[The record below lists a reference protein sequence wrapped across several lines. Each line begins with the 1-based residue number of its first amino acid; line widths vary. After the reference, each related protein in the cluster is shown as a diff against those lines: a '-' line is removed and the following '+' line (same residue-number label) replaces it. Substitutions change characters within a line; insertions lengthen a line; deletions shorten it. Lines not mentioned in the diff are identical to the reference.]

1 MKIGIVGTGSIAQT
15 MTAEFQRAGLACIAV
30 CSRRAETGQAMA
42 EKFGI
47 PKVYTSLSA
56 MAEDPEAELVY
67 IATPNSLHY
76 AQTKTALLA
85 GKHVLCE
92 KPFVPAAAQ
101 AQELAA
107 LARERGLLL
116 FEAITTAYHPNYARA
131 KRYLK
136 EIGPVKAVCC
146 TFCQYSSRYDALLAG
161 QTPPVFDPAFCGGA
175 LMDINLYNIHFA
187 AGLFGAPSAVHYY
200 PNRHPNGIDTSGV
213 LVLEYPGFVCSCTG
227 AKDSAARNSAQIIG
241 SRGSIRIEPGASNCR
256 TLTLTR
262 RGGDEETSEYT
273 ESPWFYEVRGLLPLL
288 ERRDADACRAALEQ
302 TNRVVSILEAA
313 RRDAGLGF

>member
-1 MKIGIVGTGSIAQT
+1 MKIGIVGTGSIAHT
-15 MTAEFQRAGLACIAV
+15 MTAEFQRAGLPCAAV

-42 EKFGI
+42 EKFGL

-56 MAEDPEAELVY
+56 MVQDPEVELVY

-116 FEAITTAYHPNYARA
+116 FEAITTAYHPNYALA
-131 KRYLK
+131 KQSLAG
-136 EIGPVKAVCC
+136 IGPVKAVSC

-175 LMDINLYNIHFA
+175 LMDINLYNIHFV
-187 AGLFGAPSAVHYY
+187 AGLFGVPSGVHYY

-213 LVLEYPGFVCSCTG
+213 LVLEYPDFVCQCTG
-227 AKDSAARNSAQIIG
+227 AKDSSARNSAQIIG
-241 SRGSIRIEPGASNCR
+241 SRGSILIEPGASNCR

-262 RGGDEETSEYT
+262 RGGKEETSEFP
-273 ESPWFYEVRGLLPLL
+273 ESPWFHEVRGLLPLL
-288 ERRDADACRAALEQ
+288 ETRDAAACYAALEQ